1 MKYNELIN
9 KYKDIIKKEYK
20 KYENMGSIELDE
32 KNIEL
37 YKYKNIL
44 FDFNSEIKYFRI
56 ETLKDADELSE
67 KIKKEIKSRNKPYF
81 KLRISDS
88 YNGIKISAYLL
99 VHNVDKYLDD
109 SNTYNF
115 PKQFKEIIR
124 IESNQKYI
132 SKIDCSIIK
141 LYRDGILSYDQL
153 IESTK
158 LC

>member
-20 KYENMGSIELDE
+20 KYEDMGLVELDE

-44 FDFNSEIKYFRI
+44 FNFNSEIKHFRI
-56 ETLKDADELSE
+56 KTLDDADKLGE
-67 KIKKEIKSRNKPYF
+67 KVRRGIEEKNKPYF
-81 KLRISDS
+81 RLSISHGFDEL
-88 YNGIKISAYLL
+88 KMSAYLL

-124 IESNQKYI
+124 IESNQNYM
-132 SKIDCSIIK
+132 SDIDCSIIK

-158 LC
+158 RC